1 MKAKTIVTGGCGF
14 IGSNLVDRLVQDGH
28 EVLVIDYKN
37 SKSRKQYFK
46 NPKAEYCSF
55 DLAKDPYLFQDM
67 FDGVDWVF
75 HMAAEISVQYCV
87 ENPRD
92 SLTNNIN
99 STVNVL
105 DCARKSGVKK
115 VVFSSTC
122 AVYGNTLFL
131 PSVETNRFDCLNTYS
146 ISKHTG
152 EELCRMYS
160 DLYGLNTTALRYF
173 NVYGERQ
180 PESGPYAPV
189 MGIFFNQKQRNEPL
203 TIVGEGYQTRDFV
216 HVSDVVEAN
225 LASALVDQKEY
236 GEVYNVGTG
245 VNHSIENI
253 ANMISPR
260 QIHLAPR
267 EGEVMHSRAD
277 IKKIKDS
284 LGWEPKVNLE
294 DWINKKMKTL

>member
-1 MKAKTIVTGGCGF
+1 
-14 IGSNLVDRLVQDGH
+14 
-28 EVLVIDYKN
+28 
-37 SKSRKQYFK
+37 
-46 NPKAEYCSF
+46 
-55 DLAKDPYLFQDM
+55 
-67 FDGVDWVF
+67 
-75 HMAAEISVQYCV
+75 
-87 ENPRD
+87 
-92 SLTNNIN
+92 
-99 STVNVL
+99 
-105 DCARKSGVKK
+105 
-115 VVFSSTC
+115 
-122 AVYGNTLFL
+122 
-131 PSVETNRFDCLNTYS
+131 
-146 ISKHTG
+146 
-152 EELCRMYS
+152 MYS
-160 DLYGLNTTALRYF
+160 ELYGLNTTALRYF

-216 HVSDVVEAN
+216 HVSDIVEAN

-253 ANMISPR
+253 ANMISPN

-277 IKKIKDS
+277 IKKIKDA